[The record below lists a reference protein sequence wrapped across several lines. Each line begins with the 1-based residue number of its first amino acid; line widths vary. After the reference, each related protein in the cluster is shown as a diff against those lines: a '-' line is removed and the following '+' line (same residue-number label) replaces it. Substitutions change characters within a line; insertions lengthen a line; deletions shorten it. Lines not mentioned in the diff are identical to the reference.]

1 MKIHLHIDEAYKEP
15 EVHIYAAAYT
25 EAIEQLMKQLKAPSQ
40 AALIGYLNEDIH
52 VLKVEDIY
60 AVVTEDG
67 KMYLHTERDEYES
80 KYKLYEIEETYPET
94 FARINKSTLINLDYL
109 QTIQYKLGKTEA
121 ILTNDISFPISRRYL
136 KLLKQKLGI
145 GRYNG

>member
-1 MKIHLHIDEAYKEP
+1 MKFHLHIDEVYKEP

-25 EAIEQLMKQLKAPSQ
+25 EAIEQLMKQQKAPSQ

-67 KMYLHTERDEYES
+67 KIYLHTERDEYES

-94 FARINKSTLINLDYL
+94 FARINKSTLINLDDL
-109 QTIQYKLGKTEA
+109 
-121 ILTNDISFPISRRYL
+121 
-136 KLLKQKLGI
+136 
-145 GRYNG
+145 